1 MLIRSFGVD
10 AGVDTR
16 FGFFCSPACSGKLSR
31 FVGDVY
37 VAGVDAAA
45 GGAVFAVSVAAVAG
59 CRAYPVGRP
68 ALFVGNRAVPAAVQV
83 ETAAYAEASA
93 FVAAVVLNVAM
104 GEGGRLKA
112 VFPFAFGTS
121 GGGDDTALEVC
132 VVSDFDLIAVFSGIN
147 TALLGYGGMVCF
159 DFALAVTAA
168 CTESVTDSNLDI
180 AVLLFALIGF
190 SILNTFYMQVARIC
204 LYAFA
209 DELRTFEG
217 GIPAAAD
224 GGLSGCAADMGVAV
238 GSISPLLFTFTDI
251 SSGGNSKPDAVAYF
265 DGYACIP
272 TTAFVFALLAAVLF
286 GRLESDM
293 VVGNEGSTCMADD
306 IGTCNIDIGLL
317 PTSCCRKCGLPFAD
331 NLTCCRFGVMSFL
344 LVTTFLFA
352 VGDGHTDTGAL
363 IVVLTLSRTA
373 AWSKLLHL
381 LGCLITLPCS
391 IGCSHGINAF
401 IFTFAHILGCLYEVL
416 CSLDNGH
423 IEGDGKAFLFLGMGV
438 VSGIPVVC
446 ELYIYAFGCDG
457 IAPLGAGDGTAGLS
471 VAVSCNCNG
480 VSIQAAYNAACMDNI
495 GTISVIG
502 SFPVTDSKAQSAS
515 THDA

>member
-1 MLIRSFGVD
+1 
-10 AGVDTR
+10 
-16 FGFFCSPACSGKLSR
+16 
-31 FVGDVY
+31 
-37 VAGVDAAA
+37 
-45 GGAVFAVSVAAVAG
+45 
-59 CRAYPVGRP
+59 
-68 ALFVGNRAVPAAVQV
+68 
-83 ETAAYAEASA
+83 
-93 FVAAVVLNVAM
+93 
-104 GEGGRLKA
+104 
-112 VFPFAFGTS
+112 
-121 GGGDDTALEVC
+121 
-132 VVSDFDLIAVFSGIN
+132 
-147 TALLGYGGMVCF
+147 
-159 DFALAVTAA
+159 
-168 CTESVTDSNLDI
+168 
-180 AVLLFALIGF
+180 
-190 SILNTFYMQVARIC
+190 
-204 LYAFA
+204 
-209 DELRTFEG
+209 
-217 GIPAAAD
+217 
-224 GGLSGCAADMGVAV
+224 MGVAV

-331 NLTCCRFGVMSFL
+331 NLTCCRFGVTAFL
-344 LVTTFLFA
+344 LVTAFLFA
-352 VGDGHTDTGAL
+352 VGNGHTDTGAL

-416 CSLDNGH
+416 CSLDNRD
-423 IEGDGKAFLFLGMGV
+423 IEGDGEAFLFPGMDV

-446 ELYIYAFGCDG
+446 GLYIYAFGSDS

-471 VAVSCNCNG
+471 VAVSGNCNG

-502 SFPVTDSKAQSAS
+502 SFSVTDSKAQSACA
-515 THDA
+515 HDA

>member
-1 MLIRSFGVD
+1 
-10 AGVDTR
+10 
-16 FGFFCSPACSGKLSR
+16 
-31 FVGDVY
+31 
-37 VAGVDAAA
+37 
-45 GGAVFAVSVAAVAG
+45 
-59 CRAYPVGRP
+59 
-68 ALFVGNRAVPAAVQV
+68 
-83 ETAAYAEASA
+83 
-93 FVAAVVLNVAM
+93 
-104 GEGGRLKA
+104 
-112 VFPFAFGTS
+112 
-121 GGGDDTALEVC
+121 
-132 VVSDFDLIAVFSGIN
+132 
-147 TALLGYGGMVCF
+147 MVCF

-168 CTESVTDSNLDI
+168 GTESVTDGNLDV

-190 SILNTFYMQVARIC
+190 SILNAFYMQVARIC

-209 DELRTFEG
+209 DKLRTFEG
-217 GIPAAAD
+217 GIPAASDNRFA
-224 GGLSGCAADMGVAV
+224 GRTADMGVAV
-238 GSISPLLFTFTDI
+238 GSTFPLSFTFAEI
-251 SSGGNSKPDAVAYF
+251 SSGGNSKTDAVAYL

-272 TTAFVFALLAAVLF
+272 ATAFVFALLAAVLY
-286 GRLESDM
+286 GRLEFDM
-293 VVGNEGSTCMADD
+293 VVGNECGTCMADD

-317 PTSCCRKCGLPFAD
+317 PASCGHKCGLPFAD
-331 NLTCCRFGVMSFL
+331 NLTCCRFGVTAFL

-416 CSLDNGH
+416 CSLDNRH
-423 IEGDGKAFLFLGMGV
+423 IEGDGEAFLFPGVDV

-446 ELYIYAFGCDG
+446 GLYIYAFGSDG

-471 VAVSCNCNG
+471 VAVSGNCNG

-502 SFPVTDSKAQSAS
+502 SFSVTDSKAQSAC
-515 THDA
+515 THDS